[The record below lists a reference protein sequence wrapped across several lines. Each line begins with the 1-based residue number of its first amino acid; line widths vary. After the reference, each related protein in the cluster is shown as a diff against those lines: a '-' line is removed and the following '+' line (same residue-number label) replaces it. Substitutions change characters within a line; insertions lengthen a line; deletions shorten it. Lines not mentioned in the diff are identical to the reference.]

1 MDDLMQGKKKFQ
13 DLRRNLMIGQ
23 AEELNLNKAT
33 NLSKDIAP
41 SDFENIK
48 PPKAQLD
55 AAKLFLN
62 YSVNNG
68 QLSSNYNLIGHKQV
82 AKTQSPGRQ
91 LFDIIKT
98 WEHWERCD
106 YMC

>member
-1 MDDLMQGKKKFQ
+1 MCLITG
-13 DLRRNLMIGQ
+13 
-23 AEELNLNKAT
+23 
-33 NLSKDIAP
+33 
-41 SDFENIK
+41 DFENIK

-55 AAKLFLN
+55 AAKLLLN